1 MRVKTKA
8 RDLKV
13 GDLAFLPYYGK
24 LLKAKI
30 TGVSA
35 VIPINGSSGRER
47 INVMY
52 EVLSEGD
59 PRMGNACCMDVSSVY
74 EVYTRSR

>member
-1 MRVKTKA
+1 M
-8 RDLKV
+8 
-13 GDLAFLPYYGK
+13 
-24 LLKAKI
+24 
-30 TGVSA
+30 
-35 VIPINGSSGRER
+35 ER

-59 PRMGNACCMDVSSVY
+59 PRMGNACCMDVNSVY